1 MNELVDDILAVSA
14 VAFDPHY
21 REAWNRAQLEAALVT
36 PNTHCLRATGDGRVI
51 DERTATQGAT
61 CTGFLLSRAAP
72 GEEELLLLAV
82 DPAVRRQGMG
92 SALLEC
98 FLNDARARGA
108 EAVFLEMRE
117 NNPAAAFY
125 CRLGFVSIGRR
136 RDYYRLADGSR
147 LDAITFRRSLLG
159 K

>member
-14 VAFDPHY
+14 AAFDPHY
-21 REAWNRAQLEAALVT
+21 REAWNRAQLETALVT
-36 PNTHCLRATGDGRVI
+36 PNTHCLRATKDGSIV
-51 DERTATQGAT
+51 DERAVTDPDT

-72 GEEELLLLAV
+72 GEEELLLIAV
-82 DPAVRRQGMG
+82 DPEVRRQGTG
-92 SALLEC
+92 SALLQR
-98 FLNDARARGA
+98 FLESARARGA

-147 LDAITFRRSLLG
+147 LDAITFRRSLLEQ
-159 K
+159 